1 MKNTSLILSVISLVA
16 VVVFGVLTL
25 TGKKTANVEAAE
37 GETVVAEAGKGA
49 IVYIDLDR
57 ILMDYDMANDLRSV
71 VETKVQ
77 NIQAEVNRRG
87 KKLENDV
94 KSFQEKIDKGLMT
107 RSVAEAQG
115 QKLQQQEVEFN
126 NYAAQKQQEIQ
137 EEQVVMMNQLSDAIQ
152 TFLDKYNAEK
162 QYAMILTNTGGT
174 PVITADASLDIT
186 DDVLAGL
193 NEEYIKTKNTKS
205 EE

>member
-71 VETKVQ
+71 VETKAQ
-77 NIQAEVNRRG
+77 NIQAEVNRVQG
-87 KKLENDV
+87 EAAKL
-94 KSFQEKIDKGLMT
+94 QEKYQKGLIT
-107 RSVAEAQG
+107 TADFQQQG
-115 QKLQQQEVEFN
+115 QALETRMQKAQTNYENLQANYQKDAAAMQEELNVLNHRIANYISQAVEELN
-126 NYAAQKQQEIQ
+126 ADGRYKMIIDATMLVHASPELDMTPAVLAKVNELYAA
-137 EEQVVMMNQLSDAIQ
+137 
-152 TFLDKYNAEK
+152 EK
-162 QYAMILTNTGGT
+162 
-174 PVITADASLDIT
+174 
-186 DDVLAGL
+186 
-193 NEEYIKTKNTKS
+193 
-205 EE
+205 